1 MIFKP
6 FPDNDI
12 TKEERIYVQEIQQML
27 RDLEIG
33 RNGVSDVPIDGIFGP
48 ATTQAVENF
57 QRAYGLPITGT
68 VDRNTYDRLVEAN
81 NTYKEKNRMVIPI
94 FAFRPVD
101 GVALRVGDI
110 EDAVYFLN
118 IMLRSIATVFK
129 NIPFPTV
136 NAEYTESTADAVRA
150 MQRIIGLPVT
160 GITDRRT
167 WNRITALYNDLVY
180 DLSAERNTAD

>member
-12 TKEERIYVQEIQQML
+12 TKEESVYVAEIQRLL
-27 RDLEIG
+27 RGLEIY
-33 RNGVSDVPIDGIFGP
+33 RNGVSNVPIDGIFGP
-48 ATTQAVENF
+48 ATTTAVQNF
-57 QRAYGLPITGT
+57 QRTYGLPVTGT
-68 VDRNTYDRLVEAN
+68 VDRNTYDGLVDAY
-81 NTYKEKNRMVIPI
+81 NTFTEKNIAVIPI
-94 FAFRPVD
+94 FAFRPSD

-118 IMLRSIATVFK
+118 IMLRSIATVFR

-136 NAEYTESTADAVRA
+136 SAEYTESTADAVRA
-150 MQRIIGLPVT
+150 MQRVIGLPVT
-160 GITDRRT
+160 GVTDRRT

-180 DLSAERNTAD
+180 DLSTERINTD

>member
-12 TKEERIYVQEIQQML
+12 TIKEPLYVEEIQRIL
-27 RDLEIG
+27 RALEIS
-33 RNGVSDVPIDGIFGP
+33 RNGRSNVPIDGIFGP
-48 ATTQAVENF
+48 ATTQAVNDF
-57 QRAYGLPITGT
+57 QQANALPVTGS
-68 VDRNTYDRLVEAN
+68 VDRNTYEKLVDTY
-81 NTYKEKNRMVIPI
+81 NTFAEKSIEEIPI
-94 FAFRPVD
+94 FAFRPED
-101 GVALRVGDI
+101 GIALRIGDI
-110 EDAVYFLN
+110 SDAVYFLN

-129 NIPFPTV
+129 NIPFPSV
-136 NAEYTESTADAVRA
+136 NAEYTQSTADAVRA

-180 DLSAERNTAD
+180 DLTAERSNTV

>member
-12 TKEERIYVQEIQQML
+12 TNEERVYIEEIQRLL
-27 RDLEIG
+27 RNMEIQK
-33 RNGVSDVPIDGIFGP
+33 NGVSNVPIDGVFGP
-48 ATTQAVENF
+48 ESTKAVENF
-57 QRAYGLPITGT
+57 QQTYGLPLTGT
-68 VDRNTYDRLVEAN
+68 VDRNTYDRLVEATN
-81 NTYKEKNRMVIPI
+81 VYNEKSKDVIPI
-94 FAFRPVD
+94 FAFRPGD
-101 GVALRVGDI
+101 GVALRKGDI

-136 NAEYTESTADAVRA
+136 SAEYTESTADAVRV
-150 MQRIIGLPVT
+150 MQRVVGLPVT
-160 GITDRRT
+160 GVTDRRT

-180 DLSAERNTAD
+180 DLTIARNHTD

>member
-12 TKEERIYVQEIQQML
+12 TKEERMYIEEIQQLL
-27 RDLEIG
+27 RRLEIERDG
-33 RNGVSDVPIDGIFGP
+33 ASNVPVDGVFGP
-48 ATTQAVENF
+48 ATTLAVENF

-68 VDRNTYDRLVEAN
+68 VDRNTYDRLIEADSVL
-81 NTYKEKNRMVIPI
+81 TEKNTAVIPI
-94 FAFRPVD
+94 FAFRPQD
-101 GVALRVGDI
+101 NVALRVGDI

-118 IMLRSIATVFK
+118 IMLRSIATLFK

-136 NAEYTESTADAVRA
+136 NAEYTESTADSIRA
-150 MQRIIGLPVT
+150 MQRIIGLPIT
-160 GITDRRT
+160 GVTDRRT

-180 DLSAERNTAD
+180 DLTVERNNTD